1 MQSAPRSAPNVMR
14 NNNGFWDS
22 SALVPLCVK
31 QATSQDL
38 HQLWRESSRIVVWS
52 GATVEIRSA
61 LARLHRN
68 GDIDTKGLQFALKKL
83 EAMRR
88 GWREIVT
95 GDKLQSI
102 AEDLPDTHGLRA
114 LDSFQLAA
122 ALVWCKGKAKGR
134 LFVCDDERLIEAAQ
148 KAGFT
153 IKP

>member
-1 MQSAPRSAPNVMR
+1 M
-14 NNNGFWDS
+14 
-22 SALVPLCVK
+22 PLCVR

-38 HQLWRESSRIVVWS
+38 RQLWRESSRIGVWS
-52 GATVEIRSA
+52 GATVEIRGA

-68 GDIDTKGLQFALKKL
+68 GDINTKGLQFALKKL

-95 GDKLQSI
+95 GDKLQSV
-102 AEDLPDTHGLRA
+102 AEVLPDTYGLRA

-122 ALVWCKGKAKGR
+122 ALVWCKGKANGR

-148 KAGFT
+148 KAGFK

>member
-1 MQSAPRSAPNVMR
+1 M
-14 NNNGFWDS
+14 
-22 SALVPLCVK
+22 PLCVR

-38 HQLWRESSRIVVWS
+38 RRLWRESSRIVVWS

-68 GDIDTKGLQFALKKL
+68 GDINTKGLQFALKRL

-95 GDKLQSI
+95 GDKLRSV
-102 AEDLPDTHGLRA
+102 AEDFPDTYGLRA

-122 ALVWCKGKAKGR
+122 ALVWCKGKANGR
-134 LFVCDDERLIEAAQ
+134 LFFAMMSV
-148 KAGFT
+148 
-153 IKP
+153 